1 MRELK
6 RATFKEICIAIAT
19 STFHEVV
26 RIWLANVSGHADVA
40 TQEQNISTICVLNVQ
55 VTKFKM

>member
-1 MRELK
+1 MRKLET
-6 RATFKEICIAIAT
+6 ATFEEVCDAIAT

-26 RIWLANVSGHADVA
+26 RIWLAKVGSNTDIATENQHICIVCVNNVD
-40 TQEQNISTICVLNVQ
+40 